1 MIDPGKTVTTSN
13 VAESAG
19 ADSGRRILSA
29 ILFGLAFGFLLQKG
43 GVGKYHILMGQ
54 LLLQDFTVVK
64 VMLTAIV
71 VGMIGI
77 FTLHRL
83 AKVNLHIKP
92 TRIGANV
99 IGGLIFGAGF
109 ALIGYCPGTVAA
121 ALGQGNYDALFAM
134 AGLVLGSWIF
144 AEFSTWIK
152 GTVEKWGDL
161 GKVLLPDLLHVP
173 RTAFTIGLA
182 VALTTVILVLER
194 FTVR

>member
-1 MIDPGKTVTTSN
+1 MIDPGKSVTTSN
-13 VAESAG
+13 VAETATTDRS
-19 ADSGRRILSA
+19 RRILGA

-77 FTLHRL
+77 FTLHRF

-92 TRIGANV
+92 TRIGSNI

-134 AGLVLGSWIF
+134 AGLIAGSYLY
-144 AEFSTWIK
+144 AEFSKTLK
-152 GTVEKWGDL
+152 SSVRKWGDK
-161 GKVLLPDLLHVP
+161 GKLMLPEALHLPRAVFVPLFACVL
-173 RTAFTIGLA
+173 IGVLF
-182 VALTTVILVLER
+182 ALDR